1 MEIYG
6 IKAYEDNYI
15 WWIEGDKERILVD
28 PGEPGPVLKVLRG
41 REDKETK
48 ILLTHSHQDH
58 VGGVPDLKKALARV
72 RVYGPEETAAYADE
86 IVKEGGRIQALDQEI
101 SILSCPG
108 HTRGHLVY
116 QLGSHLFVGDVLFMA
131 GCGRVFTGDYRGQY
145 QSLKKLKNLA
155 DETLVYPG
163 HEYSLSN
170 LVFAQGLFPENQD
183 IQEALTRV
191 RSQRKRGEGTLPT
204 SISLEKKINP
214 FFLARTLEEFI
225 DYRKLKD
232 RS

>member
-1 MEIYG
+1 MKIYG

-28 PGEPGPVLKVLRG
+28 PGEPGPVLKALRG
-41 REDKETK
+41 LEDKETK

-72 RVYGPEETAAYADE
+72 QVYGPEETADYVNE
-86 IVKEGGRIQALDQEI
+86 IVKEGDRIQALDREI

-108 HTRGHLVY
+108 HTGGHLVY

-131 GCGRVFTGDYRGQY
+131 GCGRVFTGDYRAQY
-145 QSLKKLKNLA
+145 QSLEKLKNLA
-155 DETLVYPG
+155 DETLVYSG

-191 RSQRKRGEGTLPT
+191 RSQRKEGEGTLPT
-204 SISLEKKINP
+204 SISQEKKINP
-214 FFLARTLEEFI
+214 FFLARSLEEFT

>member
-28 PGEPGPVLKVLRG
+28 PGEPGTVLKALRD

-86 IVKEGGRIQALDQEI
+86 IVKEGDRIQALDREI

-116 QLGSHLFVGDVLFMA
+116 QLDNHLFVGDVLFMA
-131 GCGRVFTGDYRGQY
+131 GCGRVFTGDYRAQY

-155 DETLVYPG
+155 DETLVYSG

-170 LVFAQGLFPENQD
+170 LVFAQGLFPENQE

-191 RSQRKRGEGTLPT
+191 RSQRKEGEGTLPT
-204 SISLEKKINP
+204 SISQEKKINP
-214 FFLARTLEEFI
+214 FFLARTLEEFT